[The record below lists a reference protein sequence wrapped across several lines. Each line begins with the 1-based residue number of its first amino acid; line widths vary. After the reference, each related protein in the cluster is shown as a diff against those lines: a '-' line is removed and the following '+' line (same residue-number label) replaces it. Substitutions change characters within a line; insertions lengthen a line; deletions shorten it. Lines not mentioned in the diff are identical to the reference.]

1 MTRKA
6 WIIQFQGKEWSRG
19 GFPNTQ
25 HTQSTAQAHFRSP
38 LTLLPCEA
46 LSHTCSFVGCI
57 FHCFW
62 NLEGAFLVQTTREHF
77 WGRCEKEIKHMRR
90 YIQGHLLKLFF
101 NGRTL
106 ANLHIYKK
114 KKKRKNNTLEY
125 TVQSKVI
132 NLGKNVHDTLY
143 HYTWKLQCNVIILV
157 KHKPIRKSSPY
168 GSTSL
173 FKDREK
179 S

>member
-114 KKKRKNNTLEY
+114 KKKGKTIHWSIQFNLKSLIWGKMY
-125 TVQSKVI
+125 TI
-132 NLGKNVHDTLY
+132 
-143 HYTWKLQCNVIILV
+143 HYIITHESCNVML
-157 KHKPIRKSSPY
+157 
-168 GSTSL
+168 
-173 FKDREK
+173 
-179 S
+179 